1 MTNSFKNQAAALAAR
16 HRALLSALLY
26 IGRTGNGRVDW
37 HARREVK
44 DWILRLMQ
52 IDTLAAQIKSKSAQE
67 TLTAFAA
74 VARKAEADKKPVP
87 AKPEAVKQAE
97 KLLAERERIKKH
109 YGDLKDILNGLP
121 AATTQAEFESLLH
134 QAKSQSPD
142 LLEEAM
148 AAAGSVAIAAPGD
161 ILAARSAIGTMKDIW
176 GGWVTLPDGR
186 RF

>member
-1 MTNSFKNQAAALAAR
+1 MAAR
-16 HRALLSALLY
+16 HCALLSAVLH
-26 IGRTGNGRVDW
+26 IGRSDNGRLYW
-37 HARREVK
+37 RARLEVE

-52 IDTLAAQIKSKSAQE
+52 IDTLADQIESKSAQE
-67 TLTAFAA
+67 TVTAFAV
-74 VARKAEADKKPVP
+74 VARKAEADKKPAP

-97 KLLAERERIKKH
+97 KLLADRKRIKPYH
-109 YGDLKDILNGLP
+109 DDLKDILNGLP

-161 ILAARSAIGTMKDIW
+161 ISAARSAIGTMKDIW
-176 GGWVTLPDGR
+176 DGWVTLPDGR